1 MRTYNDLEYLVTQI
15 REQWFNMLKRSSM
28 SIEQTQV
35 RSILKGR
42 YTNWKNWIRYK
53 QPVYIFIF
61 EEQSFPNFWLNNIL
75 QKLTTK
81 MTTAFKNDY
90 QTK

>member
-53 QPVYIFIF
+53 QPV
-61 EEQSFPNFWLNNIL
+61 
-75 QKLTTK
+75 
-81 MTTAFKNDY
+81 
-90 QTK
+90 